1 MDLPSLQK
9 AWYDGATWPRLL
21 TPFSRLFGWLAARRR
36 AAFRQGRRPVYKSP
50 LPVVV
55 VGNITVGG
63 TGKTPLVIKLI
74 DLLQRAG
81 YRPGVVSRGYGSRAP
96 SYPFVVGPDTAPS
109 QSGDEALL
117 IARRGRCP
125 VIIDPDRPA
134 ACRAMLANFPDCDLI
149 ISDDGL
155 QHYAL
160 ARDMEV
166 VVLDGSR
173 GVGNGRLL
181 PAGPLREP
189 VERLGEVDF
198 VVVNG
203 TARLPGLPATYNMTL
218 LPRRLVSVRGNRQRD
233 AQPATAQ
240 ERVHAVAG
248 IGNPQRFFASLSTL
262 GFAIMEHEFPDH
274 HDFRA
279 RDLDF
284 GDDLDI
290 VMTEKDA
297 VKCVR
302 IAPDN
307 SWYLEVSAWLDQHFT
322 DAFLAR
328 VKSLVQRGSSPTGTT
343 DG

>member
-1 MDLPSLQK
+1 MPLPSLQK
-9 AWYDGATWPRLL
+9 AWYDGAAWPRLL
-21 TPFSRLFGWLAARRR
+21 TPFSYLFGWLAARRR
-36 AAFRQGRRPVYKSP
+36 TAFRQGRRAAYRAP

-63 TGKTPLVIKLI
+63 TGKTPLVIELI
-74 DLLQRAG
+74 TLLQGAG

-96 SYPFVVGPDTAPS
+96 SYPFVVGPETAPS

-117 IARRGRCP
+117 IARRCRCP

-134 ACRAMLANFPDCDLI
+134 ACRAMLASFPDCDLI

-160 ARDMEV
+160 ARDLEV
-166 VVLDGSR
+166 VVLDGAR

-189 VERLGEVDF
+189 VERLSEVDF

-203 TARLPGLPATYNMTL
+203 TARLPGLPATFNMTL
-218 LPRRLVSVRGNRQRD
+218 LPRRLISLSDRRHRET
-233 AQPATAQ
+233 QPATER

-262 GFAIMEHEFPDH
+262 GFAIIEHEFPDH

-284 GDDLDI
+284 DDDLDI

-297 VKCVR
+297 VKCGGF
-302 IAPDN
+302 APDN
-307 SWYLEVSAWLDQHFT
+307 SWYLEVSAWLDQNFT

-328 VKSLVQRGSSPTGTT
+328 VKTLGQRGSSPTGTT
-343 DG
+343 NG